1 MLEKKNN
8 MSLEERCELQ
18 RTAKRAL
25 DKDITLEDKL
35 MCQGIVD
42 KFENDIFNI
51 ANRVKENSL
60 QKAATI
66 QIALNRLTDE
76 LKQI

>member
-1 MLEKKNN
+1 MLEKKDK

-18 RTAKRAL
+18 KTAKQAL
-25 DKDITLEDKL
+25 NEDIMIEDKL

-51 ANRVKENSL
+51 ASRVKENSL
-60 QKAATI
+60 QKAATL

-76 LKQI
+76 LNKI